1 MGQKVNPV
9 GLRVGIN
16 RLWDSIWY
24 AEKEYA
30 DNLLEDLKI
39 RKYIKEF
46 GKRRDAAI
54 SRVTI
59 ERFPEQINVNIYT
72 ARPAIVIGRK
82 GAEIERLRVEI
93 EKLTDNKK
101 VQLKIVQIKRP
112 ETDAQLIAENI
123 AEQIEKRFPY
133 RRAMKQAIANAIRS
147 GAKGIKVSCSGRLA
161 GAEMARTEHY
171 KEGRIPLQTLR
182 AKVDYGFAT
191 AITTLG
197 TIGVKVWVYKGDS
210 MDPFETEE

>member
-1 MGQKVNPV
+1 MAI
-9 GLRVGIN
+9 GL
-16 RLWDSIWY
+16 LMD
-24 AEKEYA
+24 
-30 DNLLEDLKI
+30 D
-39 RKYIKEF
+39 
-46 GKRRDAAI
+46 
-54 SRVTI
+54 
-59 ERFPEQINVNIYT
+59 
-72 ARPAIVIGRK
+72 AIV
-82 GAEIERLRVEI
+82 
-93 EKLTDNKK
+93 
-101 VQLKIVQIKRP
+101 
-112 ETDAQLIAENI
+112 IAENI
-123 AEQIEKRFPY
+123 AEQIEKRYPY

-210 MDPFETEE
+210 MDPFEIEE